1 MPKKKKADVPE
12 NSKQSQALVQEQ
24 AKLEMK
30 LREIERKYY
39 DLLKHLPVGVYH
51 TTPDGKLV
59 EANQNLADLLGFD
72 SCQELVNI
80 NVSDLYVD
88 KKDREKHLKKLED
101 RSVDCCDFRL
111 KRKDGT
117 VIWGRDY
124 PRAVIGADGKVM
136 YYAGILVDITLQR
149 EAEEQL
155 HKAMEELEQSNRE
168 RQKMIR
174 KLRTLS
180 LLDDLTGLYNRRGFF
195 QASQHQVE
203 NASVW
208 KQRLFLLFVDMDN
221 LKWINDTFGHN
232 TGDLAL
238 KKFAEI
244 LKNSLRKSDIKGRLG
259 GDEFAVLARE
269 TSRTG
274 LDVLVSR
281 FKNKLNEFNR
291 NKEYPFI
298 LSASL
303 GVAYYDPEF
312 PCSVNE
318 LLLRADKLMYEAKM
332 AKPKSKL

>member
-1 MPKKKKADVPE
+1 MPKKVKTKDTKE
-12 NSKQSQALVQEQ
+12 THDSQSLVQAQ
-24 AKLEMK
+24 AKLEVK

-51 TTPDGKLV
+51 TTPDGKLF
-59 EANQNLADLLGFD
+59 EANQNLADLLGFE

-88 KKDREKHLKKLED
+88 KKDREKHLKKLEKQ
-101 RSVDCCDFRL
+101 SIDCGEFKL

-124 PRAVIGADGKVM
+124 PRAVVGADGEVL

-155 HKAMEELEQSNRE
+155 HKTMVELEKSNKE
-168 RQKMIR
+168 RQKMI
-174 KLRTLS
+174 KQLKTLS
-180 LLDDLTGLYNRRGFF
+180 LIDDLTGLYNRRGFF
-195 QASQHQVE
+195 EAAKHQIE
-203 NASVW
+203 KACVW

-221 LKWINDTFGHN
+221 LKWINDTYGHN
-232 TGDLAL
+232 TGDMAL
-238 KKFAEI
+238 TKFAEI
-244 LKNSLRKSDIKGRLG
+244 LKNSLRKSDVKGRLG
-259 GDEFAVLARE
+259 GDEFAVVARE

-274 LDVLVSR
+274 LDVLTSR
-281 FKNKLNEFNR
+281 FKNRMNDFNR
-291 NKEYPFI
+291 SKEYPFI

-332 AKPKSKL
+332 SKTRE